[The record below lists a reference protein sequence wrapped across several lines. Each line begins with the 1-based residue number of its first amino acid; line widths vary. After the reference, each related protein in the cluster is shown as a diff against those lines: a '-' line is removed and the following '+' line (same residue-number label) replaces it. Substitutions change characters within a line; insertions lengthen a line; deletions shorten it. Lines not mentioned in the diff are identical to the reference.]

1 MLTSCRL
8 GSRVSRIKGEQDSEL
23 LVQIKIILNLHIL
36 QVSEQSVRVIAI
48 GYRVS
53 DRCCITDH
61 VWRKHPFGSTLSKFT
76 ISVGARRH
84 FKCKSPKKKHS
95 KVPSMYLVLKELK
108 RAVKYMLA
116 K

>member
-1 MLTSCRL
+1 M
-8 GSRVSRIKGEQDSEL
+8 
-23 LVQIKIILNLHIL
+23 
-36 QVSEQSVRVIAI
+36 SEQSVRVIAI